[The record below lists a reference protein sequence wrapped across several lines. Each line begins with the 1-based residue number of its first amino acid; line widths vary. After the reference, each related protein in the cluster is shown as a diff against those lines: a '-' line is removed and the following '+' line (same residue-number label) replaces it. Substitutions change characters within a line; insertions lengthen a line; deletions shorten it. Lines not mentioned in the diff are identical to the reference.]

1 MQEADLGPLF
11 RASSNASLG
20 DFLRDEGIARALE
33 AAGDDWKQQAIQAIL
48 HEFAGRIVMF
58 EECSSFCMGL
68 GIAPPGSN
76 AWGAL
81 CRSMALSGLLE
92 PIGEGHYRSSSP
104 RNHSHK
110 YRRWRVKDLQNH
122 DLQVD

>member
-92 PIGEGHYRSSSP
+92 LRLGKVTIDQVLLRTTVTSTGGGGSRTCKITIYR
-104 RNHSHK
+104 
-110 YRRWRVKDLQNH
+110 
-122 DLQVD
+122 